1 MKATHLARYRVHILV
16 RRYSKFPLTEAGVV
30 QGMRRW
36 TSREICGGRLARYAQ
51 VNSAFRIWR
60 FILIDI
66 YRAIRFESFVLTSK
80 KNMQNIKF
88 ISTLKFYL
96 QIFDLESDTLL
107 MSVGFVN
114 KFC

>member
-36 TSREICGGRLARYAQ
+36 TSCEICGGGRLARYAQ

-60 FILIDI
+60 FISIDI
-66 YRAIRFESFVLTSK
+66 FINRTIRF
-80 KNMQNIKF
+80 
-88 ISTLKFYL
+88 
-96 QIFDLESDTLL
+96 D
-107 MSVGFVN
+107 
-114 KFC
+114 